1 MNNPRIDEALD
12 KAFKQLEKHSD
23 SAMLDAEVLLSFCL
37 NKPRSYLKAWPE
49 HTLNQEHLRQFEQ
62 LLALRQQQ
70 TPVAYL
76 TGQRE
81 FWSRDFSVTPDVLI
95 PRPDTELLIEISLEI
110 LKDKNNPKILDL
122 GTGSGII
129 AVTLALEI
137 PQATVTAT
145 DISHQALKIAQDN
158 ARKHNA
164 RVHFIQS
171 DWLENIADT
180 DFELIISNPPYIAA
194 NDPHLYHSD
203 LEHEPVNALVS
214 EDNGLNDL
222 KKIARQARHHLK
234 EGGQLL
240 LEHGYNQ
247 QSEVKEILTASQY
260 SAVKTYTDL
269 SGHPRA
275 TIGQWNP

>member
-12 KAFKQLEKHSD
+12 KAFKQLKKCSD

-37 NKPRSYLKAWPE
+37 NKPRSYLKTWPE
-49 HTLNQEHLRQFEQ
+49 RTLNQYQLKQFEQ
-62 LLALRQQQ
+62 LLARRQQR

-81 FWSRDFSVTPDVLI
+81 FWSRDFTVSPDVLI

-110 LKDKNNPKILDL
+110 LEGKHNPKILDL

-145 DISHQALKIAQDN
+145 DISPHALKIAHGN
-158 ARKHNA
+158 ACKHGA
-164 RVHFIQS
+164 HVHFIQS
-171 DWLENIADT
+171 DWLENINDM

-194 NDPHLYHSD
+194 NDPHLVHSD
-203 LEHEPVNALVS
+203 LEHEPVNALIS
-214 EDNGLNDL
+214 ADNGLNDL
-222 KKIARQARHHLK
+222 KKIAQQARHHLQ
-234 EGGQLL
+234 EGGHLL

-247 QSEVKEILTASQY
+247 QSEIKKILTACHY

-269 SGHPRA
+269 SGTPRA